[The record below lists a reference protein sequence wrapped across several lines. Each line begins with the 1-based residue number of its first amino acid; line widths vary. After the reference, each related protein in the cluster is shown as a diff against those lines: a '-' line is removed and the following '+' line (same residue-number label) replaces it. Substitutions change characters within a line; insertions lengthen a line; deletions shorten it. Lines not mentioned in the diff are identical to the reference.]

1 MRSLSLLLLLCAT
14 ALSQPN
20 PSLVLSY
27 GQPAEDW
34 QTQALPIGNGRLG
47 AMIFGD
53 AQHEHLQLNEISLW
67 TGTEKDTGRY
77 QNLADLF
84 LDFDHG
90 PADPRSYRRQLR
102 LEDAI
107 HTIDYTAGG
116 STYHREYFANFPSQ
130 VLVFRFSAGK
140 PGAYSGTLKLSDAHN
155 APTRAMGQPPG
166 QGRPDPEPTP
176 RRTPVGGTLIAA
188 GKLDNGLAYET
199 QVWVLHQGG
208 TVRAEDGVIHI
219 EKADALTVLV
229 GAGTGYLPDRAKF
242 WRTDLPHE
250 RISGQLRAA
259 ASKRLPFEEL
269 RRAHDDDYSELF
281 SRVSLNL
288 GTSPAG
294 TLSRPTDERLVDYA
308 KGGADP
314 EIEAL
319 FFQFGRYLLI
329 SSSRPGSL
337 PANLQGLWNNS
348 NNPPWRSDYHS
359 NINIEMNYWPAEVTN
374 LSECHLPFFDYVN
387 SLRAVRTE
395 ATHDYYLN
403 QVDEKKVERKPV
415 RGWTV
420 QTENNIFGAGS
431 FKWNPPGSAW
441 YAQHFWEHYAFTQDK
456 NYLRTVA
463 YPVLKE
469 VSEFWEDHLVALPDG
484 RLATPDGWSPEHGP
498 EEKGVTYDQEL
509 VWDLFTNY
517 IEASKVL
524 DVDPAYRAR
533 VTAMREKLVKP
544 KIGNWGQ
551 LQEWMEDRDDPK
563 DDHRH
568 TSQLFALHPGRQISP
583 TATPELAQAAK
594 VSLTA
599 RGDKST
605 GWAMAWRINFWARL
619 LDGDHA
625 YTLLQNL
632 LHITGKGNNID
643 YGKGGGVYTNLFDA
657 HPPFQIDGNF
667 GATAAIAEM
676 LLQSQAGEIHLLPA
690 LPAAWPE
697 GSVTGLRARGNFTV
711 DLTWEAGRMTRAT
724 LRSSTANRA
733 TLRYGDKRATL
744 NLTANVPLTV
754 DGGLK

>member
-1 MRSLSLLLLLCAT
+1 MRSLLFLPLLCAT
-14 ALSQPN
+14 ALSQPD
-20 PSLVLSY
+20 PKLTLSY

-84 LDFDHG
+84 LDLDHG
-90 PADPRSYRRQLR
+90 PTEAGSYRRQLN
-102 LEDAI
+102 LAHAI
-107 HTIDYTAGG
+107 HTIDYKTGVA
-116 STYHREYFANFPSQ
+116 TYHREYFASFPDQ
-130 VLVFRFSAGK
+130 VLVFHFSAGK
-140 PGAYSGTLKLSDAHN
+140 PGGYSGTLRLSDAHN
-155 APTRAMGQPPG
+155 ASTRAEA
-166 QGRPDPEPTP
+166 QGAA
-176 RRTPVGGTLIAA
+176 VCTLTAT
-188 GKLDNGLAYET
+188 GKLENGLAYET

-208 TVRAEDGVIHI
+208 AARAEDAAIRL

-229 GAGTGYLPDRAKF
+229 GAGTNYVPDRAKS
-242 WRTDLPHE
+242 WRGDLPHE
-250 RISGQLRAA
+250 RISRQLRTA
-259 ASKRLPFEEL
+259 ASKRSPFQEL
-269 RRAHDDDYSELF
+269 RRAHNDDYSDLF
-281 SRVSLNL
+281 NRVSLNL
-288 GTSPAG
+288 GASPEAMR
-294 TLSRPTDERLVDYA
+294 SRPTDERLVEYA

-314 EIEAL
+314 ELEAL

-359 NINIEMNYWPAEVTN
+359 NINIQMNYWLAEVTN

-456 NYLRTVA
+456 SFLRAIA

-469 VSEFWEDHLVALPDG
+469 VTEFWEDHLVALPDG

-517 IEASKVL
+517 MEASKVL
-524 DVDPAYRAR
+524 DIDPAYRAK
-533 VTAMREKLVKP
+533 VSAMREKLVKP
-544 KIGNWGQ
+544 KIGSWGQ

-583 TATPELAQAAK
+583 TATPELAHAAK

-605 GWAMAWRINFWARL
+605 GWAMAWRIHFWARL
-619 LDGDHA
+619 FDGDHA
-625 YTLLQNL
+625 YTLLRNL
-632 LHITGKGNNID
+632 LHITGKGYNID
-643 YGKGGGVYTNLFDA
+643 YGKEGGVYTNLFDA

-667 GATAAIAEM
+667 GATAGIAEM
-676 LLQSQAGEIHLLPA
+676 LLQSHAGEIQLLPA
-690 LPAAWPE
+690 LPGAWAE
-697 GSVTGLRARGNFTV
+697 GSVTGLRARGNITV
-711 DLTWEAGRMTRAT
+711 DLTWKAGRMTSAT
-724 LRSSTANRA
+724 LRSTTPNRA
-733 TLRYGDKRATL
+733 ILRYGDKTATVD
-744 NLTANVPLTV
+744 LTANVPLAFRV
-754 DGGLK
+754 GISGVP

>member
-1 MRSLSLLLLLCAT
+1 MRSLLAVLWLAT
-14 ALSQPN
+14 TAWSQPN
-20 PSLVLSY
+20 PKLALSY
-27 GQPAEDW
+27 RQPAEDW

-67 TGTEKDTGRY
+67 TGDEKDTGRY

-84 LDFDHG
+84 LDLGHG
-90 PADPRSYRRQLR
+90 PAEAGSYRRQLD
-102 LEDAI
+102 LATAT
-107 HTIDYTAGG
+107 HSIDYTADGV
-116 STYHREYFANFPSQ
+116 TYHREYFASFPSQ
-130 VLVFRFSAGK
+130 VLVFHFTANK
-140 PGAYSGTLKLSDAHN
+140 PGGYSGTLKLTDAHN
-155 APTRAMGQPPG
+155 ATTAAVN
-166 QGRPDPEPTP
+166 D
-176 RRTPVGGTLIAA
+176 TLTAT

-199 QVWVLHQGG
+199 QVLVLHQGG
-208 TVRAEDGVIHI
+208 AVRAEGGAIQI
-219 EKADALTVLV
+219 EKADELTVIV
-229 GAGTGYLPDRAKF
+229 GAGTDYVADRAKA
-242 WRTDLPHE
+242 WRTELPHE
-250 RISGQLRAA
+250 RITRQLRAA
-259 ASKRLPFEEL
+259 AAKPFQAL
-269 RRAHDDDYSELF
+269 RAAHVADYQALF
-281 SRVSLNL
+281 NRVSLDL
-288 GTSPAG
+288 GNSPEAAR
-294 TLSRPTDERLVDYA
+294 SRPTDDRLVAYA

-374 LSECHLPFFDYVN
+374 LSECHLSFFDYVN
-387 SLRAVRTE
+387 SLRGVRTE

-403 QVDEKKVERKPV
+403 QVDPKKLERKPV

-456 NYLRTVA
+456 NYLRAVA

-484 RLATPDGWSPEHGP
+484 RLVTPDGWSPEHGP

-517 IEASKVL
+517 IEASRAL
-524 DVDPAYRAR
+524 DIDPGYRAK
-533 VTAMREKLVKP
+533 VTELREKLVKP
-544 KIGNWGQ
+544 KIGKWGQ

-568 TSQLFALHPGRQISP
+568 SSHLFALHPGRQISP
-583 TATPELAQAAK
+583 TATPELAHAAK
-594 VSLTA
+594 ISLTA
-599 RGDKST
+599 RGDQST

-619 LDGDHA
+619 WDGDHA
-625 YTLLQNL
+625 YTLLRNL

-643 YGKGGGVYTNLFDA
+643 YGKGGGVYSNLFDT

-667 GATAAIAEM
+667 GATAGMAEM

-690 LPAAWPE
+690 LPGAWPD
-697 GSVTGLRARGNFTV
+697 GSVAGLRARGNLTV
-711 DLTWEAGRMTRAT
+711 DMTWKEGKLTRAT
-724 LRSSTANRA
+724 VRSATPNRA
-733 TLRYGDKRATL
+733 TLRYGDKTATV
-744 NLTANVPLTV
+744 NLKANAPLTV
-754 DGGLK
+754 DAGLK